1 MNKNKI
7 KTLMAVIV
15 MSSTTAFAMTMSEQI
30 AFDKKSKMDSD
41 IAVYKNYVPN
51 PEDGEMAN
59 LANRVYFKMT
69 APQYFKKGNSLAWK
83 DENASYW
90 KK

>member
-1 MNKNKI
+1 
-7 KTLMAVIV
+7 MAVAL
-15 MSSTTAFAMTMSEQI
+15 MTSTAAFAMTASEKV
-30 AFDKKSKMDSD
+30 AMDLKAKMDSD

-59 LANRVYFKMT
+59 LANRVYLKMT
-69 APQYFKKGNSLAWK
+69 AKHYFKKGNSLAWK